1 MYHAIVIVQNQ
12 CKHLKSVH
20 VSANFYG
27 EYQPRGKAKHVFGIF
42 KKAFLISAV
51 W

>member
-1 MYHAIVIVQNQ
+1 MYHAIMIVQNQ
-12 CKHLKSVH
+12 CKHLKLVH

-27 EYQPRGKAKHVFGIF
+27 EYQSNQEEKQNMCLVFS
-42 KKAFLISAV
+42 KRLISAV